1 MTMIAK
7 NRARVFVW
15 VWAGCLGGLASPAR
29 ADFNETKADYSRQFT
44 QHQMFWTAAEGTPG
58 QYPKTSPLDSGSW
71 TTVAAN
77 DLPGWTQGFFPGLLW
92 QMYDKTRDPA
102 WRTRAET
109 WTTPLAVQ
117 QNNATT
123 HDMGFKF
130 FNSYGQG
137 YRLTGNTAYQ
147 GVLLNAARALATR
160 YKAEVGVISC
170 CDWNAPQWDVPM
182 VTDTMMN
189 LELLFW
195 AARNGGDA
203 SMNDKALSHARKTM
217 TDMVRADGSTWHVV
231 DYSKTGA
238 IRSKGSYQGC
248 TRCADQT
255 KATWARGHAWA
266 MYGFTM
272 AYRYT
277 TDPQMLATAQK
288 VTDFYL
294 NNLPADFIPNWDFH
308 PQAPQQKDSSA
319 AAIAASAMLELS
331 RYVRDPVISQ
341 RYRNAALATL
351 DVLSSPDY
359 LVMGTS
365 NSPAVLKRGVGFYEK
380 GQDIN
385 AGLIY
390 SDYYFA
396 EALQRY
402 KLQAAG
408 GWVASISFGPSV
420 QSLGT
425 ANTGVQVVEFDV
437 TPLTEPVDAVIGYTD
452 TSTNPTSYNDLP
464 MTIRLN
470 RSGTFDVRRGTDFAA
485 ITPVQYD
492 PNKTYHIRMRADLT
506 ARNYSVWI
514 TPPGGAPILV
524 ADRYVF
530 RTGAPAIDDVG
541 KVALKSAIFDNEIR
555 VQNHTV
561 RPETAAAQAPAAQPA
576 SKARTPRPSRRP
588 PPSDK
593 K

>member
-1 MTMIAK
+1 MFAGG
-7 NRARVFVW
+7 VV
-15 VWAGCLGGLASPAR
+15 GCLGLLAGPAR
-29 ADFNETKADYSRQFT
+29 ADFNETKADYSLQFS
-44 QHQMFWTAAEGTPG
+44 QHQMFWTAAQGTPG
-58 QYPKTSPLDSGSW
+58 QYPKTSPLNSGRW

-77 DLPGWTQGFFPGLLW
+77 DLAGWTQGFFPGLLW

-102 WRTRAET
+102 WRTRAEA

-117 QNNATT
+117 QNNTTT

-130 FNSYGQG
+130 FTSYGQG
-137 YRLTGNTAYQ
+137 YRLTGNATYS
-147 GVLLNAARALATR
+147 GVLVTAARSLATR
-160 YKAEVGVISC
+160 YNPTVGIIDC
-170 CDWNAPQWDVPM
+170 CDWNSQWDVPM

-203 SMNDKALSHARKTM
+203 NMNDKALSHARKTM
-217 TDMVRADGSTWHVV
+217 NDMVRPDGSTWHVV
-231 DYSKTGA
+231 DYSRTGA
-238 IRSKGSYQGC
+238 IRSKGTFQGC
-248 TRCADQT
+248 SRCADQS

-319 AAIAASAMLELS
+319 AAIAASAMMELS
-331 RYVRDPVISQ
+331 AYVRDPVISQ

-351 DVLSSPDY
+351 DALSAPGY

-365 NSPAVLKRGVGFYEK
+365 NSPGVIKGGVGFFER
-380 GQDIN
+380 GEDVN
-385 AGLIY
+385 ASLIY
-390 SDYYFA
+390 TDYYFT

-402 KLQAAG
+402 KMRAPG

-425 ANTGVQVVEFDV
+425 ANTGVRVVEFDV

-452 TSTNPTSYNDLP
+452 TSTNATTYNELP
-464 MTIRLN
+464 LSIRLN
-470 RSGTFDVRRGTDFAA
+470 RNGTFDVRRGAVYEA
-485 ITPVQYD
+485 LARVEYD
-492 PNKTYHIRMRADLT
+492 PYKSYHIRMRADLN

-524 ADRYVF
+524 ADRYAF
-530 RTGAPAIDDVG
+530 RTGAPAIDDLG
-541 KVALKSAIFDNEIR
+541 KVVLKSGIFDNEIR
-555 VQNHTV
+555 VLNHTV
-561 RPETAAAQAPAAQPA
+561 RPEAAAAQAPAAQPA
-576 SKARTPRPSRRP
+576 AKARTPRPERPASRP